1 MGSCPDT
8 DIDPVIFYVL
18 HAVIQQLHGYHNTR
32 KTKVSVPWWTY
43 VLTADVCKVYCKRS

>member
-8 DIDPVIFYVL
+8 DVDPVIFYVF

-32 KTKVSVPWWTY
+32 KTKVSVVDLCTDSRR
-43 VLTADVCKVYCKRS
+43 L